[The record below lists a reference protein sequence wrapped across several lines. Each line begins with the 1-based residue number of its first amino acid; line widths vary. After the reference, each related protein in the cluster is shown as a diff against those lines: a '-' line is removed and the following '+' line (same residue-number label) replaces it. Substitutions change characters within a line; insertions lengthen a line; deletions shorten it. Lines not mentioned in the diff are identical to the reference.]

1 MAQHFLLS
9 AKARTLSLAK
19 VYRMGED
26 AAYGLFC
33 EMRWPDTDGEPI
45 CPRCGCA
52 EAYHI
57 STRRKFK
64 CVACHHQFSVT
75 SGTMF
80 ASRKLSFT
88 DLLAAIVLFV
98 NGAKGM
104 SALQASR
111 DLDAVSYT
119 HLTLPTICSV

>member
-19 VYRMGED
+19 VFRMGED

-33 EMRWPDTDGEPI
+33 EMRWPDTDGEAV

-52 EAYHI
+52 DSYFLK
-57 STRRKFK
+57 SRRKYK
-64 CVACHHQFSVT
+64 CVACYHLFFFIF
-75 SGTMF
+75 GTIF

-111 DLDAVSYT
+111 DLD
-119 HLTLPTICSV
+119 L